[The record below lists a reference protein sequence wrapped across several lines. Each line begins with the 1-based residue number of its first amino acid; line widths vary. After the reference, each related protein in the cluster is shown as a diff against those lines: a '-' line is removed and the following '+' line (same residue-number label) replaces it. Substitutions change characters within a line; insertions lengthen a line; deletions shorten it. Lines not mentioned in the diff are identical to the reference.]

1 MKLIK
6 SMPSTQILAL
16 KKIFIVLGIL
26 IIQSNL
32 NAEEVKE
39 VGKFKDWTTLISNSD
54 GQKICF
60 AQSKPVLQSP
70 KSSGR
75 EARLFV
81 TFRPQDKVSDEIS
94 ITAGYEFNTSNTIS
108 AKTGKKKYKFD
119 IQQNSFAW
127 IADGKIEKRMIKSM
141 KKGSRIMVI
150 GYNKQN
156 SQTIAHYSLMGFTK
170 AYNAAKK
177 NCT

>member
-6 SMPSTQILAL
+6 SIASIQIRAL
-16 KKIFIVLGIL
+16 KKIFIVLSIL
-26 IIQSNL
+26 IIHSNL

-39 VGKFKDWTTLISNSD
+39 VGKFKDWATLISSTD

-70 KSSGR
+70 KSSER

-94 ITAGYEFNTSNTIS
+94 ITAGYEFNSSNAIT
-108 AKTGKKKYKFD
+108 AKTGKKNINLIF
-119 IQQNSFAW
+119 S
-127 IADGKIEKRMIKSM
+127 KIILL
-141 KKGSRIMVI
+141 G
-150 GYNKQN
+150 
-156 SQTIAHYSLMGFTK
+156 
-170 AYNAAKK
+170 
-177 NCT
+177 

>member
-6 SMPSTQILAL
+6 SRPSTQILAL

-70 KSSGR
+70 KSSER

-81 TFRPQDKVSDEIS
+81 SFRPNEKIVDEVSTTS
-94 ITAGYEFNTSNTIS
+94 GYNYNNQNTVS
-108 AKTGKKKYKFD
+108 AKSGKTNYKFD
-119 IQQNSFAW
+119 IKQEGFAW
-127 IADGKIEKRMIKSM
+127 IADNKIERKIIKTM
-141 KKGSRIMVI
+141 KKASRIMVT
-150 GYNKQN
+150 GYNKEG
-156 SQTIAHYSLMGFTK
+156 SQTIDHYSLMGFTK
-170 AYNAAKK
+170 AYGAAKK
-177 NCT
+177 SCT